1 MQPVSGRQFWG
12 DRPGGAVTTIFR
24 DARLAP
30 ARPGWNFPLS
40 FAALRGRR
48 AMPDLLSPSAIRP
61 PAATVT
67 RSTPQRPGWS
77 RWKTALGSLL
87 SVPLHPLGKLSRV
100 RVAPYRDESRRA
112 DGLTL
117 ILPGIEGESLLN
129 HDIVLGLVDAGV
141 PGAIEIDDW
150 TSGHPALG
158 LWHLWDRRRHQ
169 REARRIA
176 DRITRQHQEHPHAPI
191 HLIGHSGGGAM
202 VLLVLEQLPE
212 SVRVTTATLLNAA
225 VSRSH
230 DLTRALARLDRGL
243 WNFSAVGD
251 WFFVTLGTLVC
262 RSLDGVHTVCA
273 GAWGF
278 NPPKQSSGSW
288 PGLQE
293 RPWNWRDV
301 GRGHGGGHFGCTN
314 RLFVR
319 ECVAP
324 NLKPE
329 GTALESSPN

>member
-1 MQPVSGRQFWG
+1 
-12 DRPGGAVTTIFR
+12 
-24 DARLAP
+24 
-30 ARPGWNFPLS
+30 
-40 FAALRGRR
+40 
-48 AMPDLLSPSAIRP
+48 MPDLLNPPDSRSSSATPVLRTASPLS
-61 PAATVT
+61 
-67 RSTPQRPGWS
+67 GWR

-87 SVPLHPLGKLSRV
+87 SVPLHPLGKLCRS
-100 RVAPYRDESRRA
+100 RVAPWRHESRRA

-129 HDIVLGLVDAGV
+129 HDVVFGLVDAGV

-176 DRITRQHQEHPHAPI
+176 ERIVQQHAQHPQAPI

-202 VLLVLEQLPE
+202 VVLVLETLSETVP
-212 SVRVTTATLLNAA
+212 VTTAILLNAA

-230 DLTRALARLDRGL
+230 DLTRALTRLERGL

-278 NPPKQSSGSW
+278 TPPHQSPGSW
-288 PGLQE
+288 AGLHE
-293 RPWNWRDV
+293 RRWTWRDA

-314 RLFVR
+314 RLFVS

-324 NLKPE
+324 VLLAEPKSAGSPGALVPE
-329 GTALESSPN
+329 ITG

>member
-1 MQPVSGRQFWG
+1 
-12 DRPGGAVTTIFR
+12 
-24 DARLAP
+24 
-30 ARPGWNFPLS
+30 
-40 FAALRGRR
+40 
-48 AMPDLLSPSAIRP
+48 MPDLLPCPASTPVAPPVP
-61 PAATVT
+61 PAPLTGT
-67 RSTPQRPGWS
+67 GW
-77 RWKTALGSLL
+77 RRLKTALGSLL
-87 SVPLHPLGKLSRV
+87 SVPLHPLGKLSRF
-100 RVAPYRDESRRA
+100 RVAPFRHEARRA
-112 DGLTL
+112 DGLTV

-129 HDIVLGLVDAGV
+129 HDIVLGLVDAGL
-141 PGAIEIDDW
+141 PGAIQIDDW

-176 DRITRQHQEHPHAPI
+176 ERLIEQHHQHPHAPI

-212 SVRVTTATLLNAA
+212 TVQVSTATLLNAA
-225 VSRSH
+225 VSRTH
-230 DLTRALARLDRGL
+230 DLTRSLARLERGL

-251 WFFVTLGTLVC
+251 WFFVTLGTLLC

-278 NPPKQSSGSW
+278 TPPRPSPGAW
-288 PGLQE
+288 PGLHE

-314 RLFVR
+314 RLFVT

-324 NLKPE
+324 ILHPSAAAAASLA
-329 GTALESSPN
+329 GGAAASRSHH

>member
-1 MQPVSGRQFWG
+1 
-12 DRPGGAVTTIFR
+12 
-24 DARLAP
+24 
-30 ARPGWNFPLS
+30 
-40 FAALRGRR
+40 
-48 AMPDLLSPSAIRP
+48 MPDLLTP
-61 PAATVT
+61 PPVCLPTTPLPQAVPTGTV
-67 RSTPQRPGWS
+67 STGTVPTGTGW
-77 RWKTALGSLL
+77 RRLKTALGSLL
-87 SVPLHPLGKLSRV
+87 SVPLHPFGKLSRF
-100 RVAPYRDESRRA
+100 RVAPFRHEARRA

-176 DRITRQHQEHPHAPI
+176 ERILRQHHDHPHAPI

-202 VLLVLEQLPE
+202 VLLVLEQLPD
-212 SVRVTTATLLNAA
+212 SVQVTTATLLNAA

-230 DLTRALARLDRGL
+230 DLTRALAHLERGL

-278 NPPKQSSGSW
+278 TPRPQSPEAW
-288 PGLQE
+288 PGLHE

-314 RLFVR
+314 RLFVS

-324 NLKPE
+324 NLQPE
-329 GTALESSPN
+329 LEPNMQASPS

>member
-1 MQPVSGRQFWG
+1 
-12 DRPGGAVTTIFR
+12 
-24 DARLAP
+24 
-30 ARPGWNFPLS
+30 
-40 FAALRGRR
+40 
-48 AMPDLLSPSAIRP
+48 MPDLLKLPETRPATATSVPRPTGAPS
-61 PAATVT
+61 
-67 RSTPQRPGWS
+67 GWR
-77 RWKTALGSLL
+77 RWKIALGSLL
-87 SVPLHPLGKLSRV
+87 SVPLHPLGKLCRS
-100 RVAPYRDESRRA
+100 RVAPWRHESRRSE
-112 DGLTL
+112 GLTL

-129 HDIVLGLVDAGV
+129 HDVVFGLVDAGV

-176 DRITRQHQEHPHAPI
+176 ERIVEQYRQHPEAPI

-202 VLLVLEQLPE
+202 VVLVLAALPE
-212 SVRVTTATLLNAA
+212 TVRVTTATLLNAA

-230 DLTRALARLDRGL
+230 DLTQALTRLERGL

-278 NPPKQSSGSW
+278 TSPDQSSGSW
-288 PGLQE
+288 SGLHE
-293 RPWNWRDV
+293 RPWSWRDA

-314 RLFVR
+314 RLFVG

-324 NLKPE
+324 ILMPE
-329 GTALESSPN
+329 RESAGTPPAL

>member
-1 MQPVSGRQFWG
+1 
-12 DRPGGAVTTIFR
+12 
-24 DARLAP
+24 
-30 ARPGWNFPLS
+30 
-40 FAALRGRR
+40 
-48 AMPDLLSPSAIRP
+48 MPDLLNI
-61 PAATVT
+61 PASRTAS
-67 RSTPQRPGWS
+67 STPGPRPASHRSGWR

-87 SVPLHPLGKLSRV
+87 SVPLHPLGKLCRF
-100 RVAPYRDESRRA
+100 RVAPYRHETRRA

-129 HDIVLGLVDAGV
+129 HDVVFGLVDAGV

-150 TSGHPALG
+150 TSGHPAMG

-176 DRITRQHQEHPHAPI
+176 DRIVQQQQQHPQAPI

-202 VLLVLEQLPE
+202 VVLVLEALPA
-212 SVRVTTATLLNAA
+212 SVRVTTAILLNAA

-230 DLTRALARLDRGL
+230 DLTRALTRLDRGL

-278 NPPKQSSGSW
+278 ASTHPSAGSW
-288 PGLQE
+288 SGLHE
-293 RPWNWRDV
+293 RRWTWRDA

-314 RLFVR
+314 RLFVS

-324 NLKPE
+324 ILQAQ
-329 GTALESSPN
+329 GESVGASRSCSPGGDVSPPP